1 MADERLLLGWL
12 RTFAKRK
19 GSDLY
24 LTVDSP
30 PMLRTDNG
38 LEPLGDVL
46 DEASIRKVIDELCNE
61 REQACFEHD
70 LEFNKALDLGRAG
83 RFRVNML
90 RQRGMPAVVARRIT
104 AQVPTME
111 ELGLP
116 ETLGGLVMER
126 RGLVLLV
133 GATGSGKSTTLAAM
147 IDRRNSTEQGHIL
160 TVEDPIEYVHRHKQ
174 CIVTQREVG
183 TDTTSYHEALKN
195 SLRQRPDVILVGE
208 IRDAEVL
215 RQAMHIC
222 ETGHLALST
231 LHANNAD
238 QAIDR
243 MANLVELDERR
254 HTLLNLS
261 FNLRGIVSQR
271 LVRKKG
277 GGRALAMEI
286 LINSGHVQQLVR
298 EGDTKGLKAEM
309 ETGRDGMVTFD
320 MCLLGLW
327 RDGIIDEKV
336 CLMEA
341 DNQNQVRAAME
352 ASKPTGTTGASDAA
366 VA

>member
-1 MADERLLLGWL
+1 MSGDGLLLDWL
-12 RTFAKRK
+12 RTLARRK

-24 LTVDSP
+24 LTVGAP
-30 PMLRTDNG
+30 PTLRTADG

-46 DEASIRKVIDELCNE
+46 VEASIRKVIDELCNE
-61 REQACFEHD
+61 REQACFERD

-90 RQRGMPAVVARRIT
+90 RQRGLPAVVARRIT

-111 ELGLP
+111 DLKLP
-116 ETLGGLVMER
+116 ETLGGLIMER

-147 IDRRNSTEQGHIL
+147 IDRRNATEQGHIL

-215 RQAMHIC
+215 RQALHIC

-271 LVRKKG
+271 LVRRKD
-277 GGRALAMEI
+277 GGRVLAMEI
-286 LINSGHVQQLVR
+286 LINSGRVQELVR
-298 EGDTKGLKAEM
+298 DGDTKGLKAEM

-320 MCLLGLW
+320 ACLLGLW
-327 RDGIIDEKV
+327 RDGIIDDRV

-341 DNQNQVRAAME
+341 DDQRLVRAAME
-352 ASKPTGTTGASDAA
+352 ASGRTGETDAA
-366 VA
+366 MA